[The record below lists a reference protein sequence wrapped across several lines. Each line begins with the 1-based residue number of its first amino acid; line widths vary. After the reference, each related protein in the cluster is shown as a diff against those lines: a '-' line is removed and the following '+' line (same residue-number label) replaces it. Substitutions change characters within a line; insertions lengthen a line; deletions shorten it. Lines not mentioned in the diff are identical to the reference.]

1 MTRVAQKRP
10 AKPKSLAWRLGWTM
24 TILISQVILIVLFVT
39 YVLRLVELV
48 QNAGEFA
55 SIQLETSVRT
65 LESNIE
71 KLEVVPKA
79 IAARQRVYG
88 AAPDPGMPAFIRD
101 LMRQV
106 PKNDVYGS
114 YIYYDAKSSKDAN
127 GYYLIDRKSYPNL
140 ARISYDF
147 HAKNQLWY
155 WGAIKSKSQFI
166 TEPYFDEGGSNILM
180 VSMTRPVYAESGS
193 LIGVA
198 GVDFALDSIGSF
210 VTNVGRQGGDGKR
223 MFEKAKREN
232 KPIRIGSGGLME
244 VTSDFGP
251 RAPAI
256 KLPPGVKPTYAF
268 LVSANG
274 RLISHPKQQT
284 KAHEKRQKESVGS
297 EFMKGISAGFA
308 AGPDADPKEFAAKLE
323 RQANINAKKPE
334 LRIRNG
340 MKISELPGGDDIAS
354 QPRGMTYA
362 SENGDDRIL
371 YWDTSPKTGWKVVLS
386 FPVAQIVEPLKD
398 LSIKTGRLALFG
410 LILTAAIIGL
420 VLRSVLRPLAL
431 LSRST
436 TEMEKG
442 TFNPESL
449 TKTARRKDDL
459 GFLAHGFIDMAGQ
472 VKAREQRLEELNH
485 GLESTVADRTAALA
499 DALQKADDARI
510 EAETAREDAEE
521 ANRTKSSFLANMSHE
536 LRTPMNAIIGY
547 SEMLM
552 EEAEDV
558 GQEDFIPDLKRIHGA
573 GKHLLMLINDILDL
587 SKIEAGKMTTFCET
601 VDISAV
607 VDEVR
612 ATVTPL
618 IQKNNNKLVIDVEPE
633 IGTLYSDLT
642 KLRQTLFNLLSNA
655 SKFTEGGTITLSA
668 VSVPNTDTVVFKV
681 TDTGIGMTP
690 EQLSKLFQAFTQ
702 ADASTTRK
710 YGGTGLGL
718 AISRKFCQLL
728 GGDITV
734 ESTENVGSTFIVTLP
749 RTAPVVTETPD
760 QNVAKPA
767 GVVSDSPSNLD
778 GRPVVVAIDDDPDML
793 TLLSRNLTRE
803 GYAVVTASTGQDGI
817 RLVNEL
823 KPVAVTT
830 DILMP
835 GMDGWMVMDA
845 IKSNPTTSQ
854 IPVILVS
861 VSDTR
866 DMGVSLGAFEF
877 VSKPVDWSR
886 LATILRGI
894 TATASGHL
902 LVVED
907 DADMRALWLRNLT
920 KDSYSVET
928 ATNGRDALSKVSA
941 KRPAAILLDL
951 MMPEMDGFEFLARL
965 RSTPDGAGIPVIVV
979 TAKQLSAADTA
990 FLQDRVQ
997 AVMQK
1002 AGNDID
1008 SVMEAVRRQVALEK
1022 PV

>member
-1 MTRVAQKRP
+1 MTRVAPKRP

-24 TILISQVILIVLFVT
+24 TLLVGQVILIVLFVT

-48 QNAGEFA
+48 QNTGEFA

-71 KLEVVPKA
+71 KLEVIPKA
-79 IAARQRVYG
+79 ISARQRVHG
-88 AAPDPGMPAFIRD
+88 STPDPSMPAFIRD

-106 PKNDVYGS
+106 PKNDVYGT
-114 YIYYDAKSSKDAN
+114 YIYYDAKAISENDS
-127 GYYLIDRKSYPNL
+127 YYLIDRKSFPNL

-147 HAKNQLWY
+147 HDKDQLWY
-155 WGAIKSKSQFI
+155 REAVKNKKQII
-166 TEPYFDEGGSNILM
+166 TEPYFDDGGSNILL
-180 VSMTRPVYAESGS
+180 VSMTRPVYTQSGS
-193 LIGVA
+193 LIGVT

-210 VTNVGRQGGDGKR
+210 VTNIGRQGGNGKQ
-223 MFEKAKREN
+223 MFEKAKRQN
-232 KPIRIGSGGLME
+232 KPIRVGSGGLME

-251 RAPAI
+251 RAPAH
-256 KLPPGVKPTYAF
+256 KLPPGIEPTYAF
-268 LVSANG
+268 LVSGNG
-274 RLISHPKQQT
+274 KLISHPHQLSRVKQ
-284 KAHEKRQKESVGS
+284 KKPKETVGS
-297 EFMKGISAGFA
+297 QFIKGISAGFA
-308 AGPDADPKEFAAKLE
+308 AGPDADPAKYAAKV
-323 RQANINAKKPE
+323 RQQAKSASVKPAST
-334 LRIRNG
+334 IRNG
-340 MKISELPGGDDIAS
+340 MKITELPGGSDIVS
-354 QPRGMTYA
+354 QARGMTFV

-442 TFNPESL
+442 TFNPDTL

-472 VKAREQRLEELNH
+472 VKAREQRLEEVNH

-558 GQEDFIPDLKRIHGA
+558 GQDDFIPDLKRIHGA

-618 IQKNNNKLVIDVEPE
+618 IQKNSNTLVIDLALE
-633 IGTLYSDLT
+633 IGTLYTDLT

-655 SKFTEGGTITLSA
+655 SKFTDGGTITLSA
-668 VSVPNTDTVVFKV
+668 SALPESDSVVFKV
-681 TDTGIGMTP
+681 SDTGIGMTP

-749 RTAPVVTETPD
+749 RISPVITDSPEAPVVET
-760 QNVAKPA
+760 AA
-767 GVVSDSPSNLD
+767 VVQESPQPID
-778 GRPVVVAIDDDPDML
+778 GRPVVIAIDDDPDML
-793 TLLSRNLTRE
+793 TLLSRNLSRE
-803 GYAVVTASTGQDGI
+803 GYAVVTASTGQEGI

-823 KPVAVTT
+823 QPVAVTT

-845 IKSNPTTSQ
+845 IKSNPATSK

-877 VSKPVDWSR
+877 VSKPVDWNR
-886 LATILRGI
+886 MAIILRGI

-907 DADMRALWLRNLT
+907 DADMRALWLRNLA
-920 KDSYSVET
+920 KDGYSVET
-928 ATNGRDALSKVSA
+928 ATNGRDALLQVTA

-965 RSTPDGAGIPVIVV
+965 RSTPEGARIPVIVV
-979 TAKQLSAADTA
+979 TAKQLTEADTA
-990 FLQDRVQ
+990 FLKDRVQ

-1002 AGNDID
+1002 AGNEIE
-1008 SVMEAVRRQVALEK
+1008 SVLDVVRRQVSIDK

>member
-1 MTRVAQKRP
+1 MTRVTPKRP
-10 AKPKSLAWRLGWTM
+10 VKPKSLAWRLGWTM
-24 TILISQVILIVLFVT
+24 TLLISQVILIVLFVT

-55 SIQLETSVRT
+55 SIQLATSVRT
-65 LESNIE
+65 LESNLD
-71 KLEVVPKA
+71 KLEVIPKA
-79 IAARQRVYG
+79 IAARQRVHG
-88 AAPDPGMPAFIRD
+88 TSPDPSMPAFIRD

-106 PKNDVYGS
+106 PKNDVYGT
-114 YIYYDAKSSKDAN
+114 YIYYDAKSIKDKDS
-127 GYYLIDRKSYPNL
+127 YYLIDRKSFPNL

-147 HAKNQLWY
+147 HDKDQLWY
-155 WGAIKSKSQFI
+155 RGAIQNKKQII
-166 TEPYFDEGGSNILM
+166 TEPYFDDGGSNILL
-180 VSMTRPVYAESGS
+180 VSMTRPIYTNSGS
-193 LIGVA
+193 LIGVT

-210 VTNVGRQGGDGKR
+210 VTNVGRQDGSGKQ
-223 MFEKAKREN
+223 MFEKAKKEN

-251 RAPAI
+251 RAPAL
-256 KLPPGVKPTYAF
+256 KLPPGIKPTYAF

-274 RLISHPKQQT
+274 KLISHPHQKSNVQQ
-284 KAHEKRQKESVGS
+284 KPQKVTVGS
-297 EFMKGISAGFA
+297 EFIKGISAGFA
-308 AGPDADPKEFAAKLE
+308 AGPDADPAAFTADVKKLAQE
-323 RQANINAKKPE
+323 AATKKPFQ
-334 LRIRNG
+334 IRNG
-340 MKISELPGGDDIAS
+340 MKITELPGGPDIAS
-354 QPRGMTYA
+354 EVRGMTFV

-410 LILTAAIIGL
+410 LILSTAIIGL
-420 VLRSVLRPLAL
+420 VLRAVLRPLAL

-442 TFNPESL
+442 TFKPETL
-449 TKTARRKDDL
+449 AKTSRRKDDL

-472 VKAREQRLEELNH
+472 VKAREKRLEELNQ

-499 DALQKADDARI
+499 DALKKADDARV
-510 EAETAREDAEE
+510 EAVTAREDAEE

-587 SKIEAGKMTTFCET
+587 SKIEAGKMTTYCEN
-601 VDISAV
+601 VDILAV
-607 VDEVR
+607 IDEVR

-618 IQKNNNKLVIDVEPE
+618 IQKNNNHLVIDVAPE
-633 IGTLYSDLT
+633 IGTLYTDLT

-655 SKFTEGGTITLSA
+655 SKFTDGGKITLSA
-668 VSVPNTDTVVFKV
+668 APAPDTDSVIFRV
-681 TDTGIGMTP
+681 TDTGIGMTQ

-749 RTAPVVTETPD
+749 RIAPTLTETPD
-760 QNVAKPA
+760 APVAETSIA
-767 GVVSDSPSNLD
+767 INASPSSTD
-778 GRPVVVAIDDDPDML
+778 GRPVIVAIDDDADML
-793 TLLSRNLTRE
+793 NLLTRNLDRE
-803 GYAVVTASTGQDGI
+803 GYAVVTASTGQEGI

-845 IKSNPTTSQ
+845 IKSNPATSK

-861 VSDTR
+861 VLDTR

-877 VSKPVDWSR
+877 VSKPVDWNR
-886 LATILRGI
+886 LADVLRGI
-894 TATASGHL
+894 TATAAGHL

-907 DADMRALWLRNLT
+907 DADMRTLWLRNLT
-920 KDSYSVET
+920 KDGYSVET
-928 ATNGRDALSKVSA
+928 ATNGKDALDKVMA

-965 RSTPDGAGIPVIVV
+965 RSTPDGARIPVIVV
-979 TAKQLSAADTA
+979 TAKHLSAADTA
-990 FLQDRVQ
+990 FLKDRVQ

-1008 SVMEAVRRQVALEK
+1008 SVMDAVRRQVSIDK
-1022 PV
+1022 TV

>member
-1 MTRVAQKRP
+1 
-10 AKPKSLAWRLGWTM
+10 
-24 TILISQVILIVLFVT
+24 
-39 YVLRLVELV
+39 
-48 QNAGEFA
+48 
-55 SIQLETSVRT
+55 
-65 LESNIE
+65 
-71 KLEVVPKA
+71 
-79 IAARQRVYG
+79 
-88 AAPDPGMPAFIRD
+88 
-101 LMRQV
+101 
-106 PKNDVYGS
+106 
-114 YIYYDAKSSKDAN
+114 
-127 GYYLIDRKSYPNL
+127 
-140 ARISYDF
+140 
-147 HAKNQLWY
+147 
-155 WGAIKSKSQFI
+155 
-166 TEPYFDEGGSNILM
+166 
-180 VSMTRPVYAESGS
+180 
-193 LIGVA
+193 
-198 GVDFALDSIGSF
+198 VDFALDSIGSF
-210 VTNVGRQGGDGKR
+210 VTNIGRQGGNGKQ
-223 MFEKAKREN
+223 MFEKAKRQN
-232 KPIRIGSGGLME
+232 KPIRVGSGGLME

-251 RAPAI
+251 RAPAL
-256 KLPPGVKPTYAF
+256 KLPPGIEPTYAF
-268 LVSANG
+268 LVSGNG
-274 RLISHPKQQT
+274 KLISHPHQQS
-284 KAHEKRQKESVGS
+284 KIRQKTPKETVGS
-297 EFMKGISAGFA
+297 QFIKGISDGFA
-308 AGPDADPKEFAAKLE
+308 AGPDADPAEFAAKLE
-323 RQANINAKKPE
+323 KKSKENGQQTAPQ
-334 LRIRNG
+334 IRNG
-340 MKISELPGGDDIAS
+340 MKITELPGGSDIAS
-354 QPRGMTYA
+354 QARGMTFV

-442 TFNPESL
+442 TFNPDTL

-472 VKAREQRLEELNH
+472 VKAREQRLEEVNH

-499 DALQKADDARI
+499 DALQIADDARI

-558 GQEDFIPDLKRIHGA
+558 GQDDFIPDLKRIHGA

-618 IQKNNNKLVIDVEPE
+618 IQKNSNTLVIDVAPE
-633 IGTLYSDLT
+633 IGTLYTDLT

-655 SKFTEGGTITLSA
+655 SKFTDGGTITLSA
-668 VSVPNTDTVVFKV
+668 SALPESDSVVFKV
-681 TDTGIGMTP
+681 SDTGIGMTP

-749 RTAPVVTETPD
+749 RTSPVITDTPDAPVVQT
-760 QNVAKPA
+760 AA
-767 GVVSDSPSNLD
+767 VVQESTQPID
-778 GRPVVVAIDDDPDML
+778 GRPVVIAIDDDPDML
-793 TLLSRNLTRE
+793 TLLSRNLSRE
-803 GYAVVTASTGQDGI
+803 GYAVVTASTGQEGI

-823 KPVAVTT
+823 QPVAVTT

-845 IKSNPTTSQ
+845 IKSNPATSK

-877 VSKPVDWSR
+877 VSKPVDWNR
-886 LATILRGI
+886 MAIILRGI
-894 TATASGHL
+894 AATASGHL

-907 DADMRALWLRNLT
+907 DADMRALWLRNLA
-920 KDSYSVET
+920 KDGYSVET
-928 ATNGRDALSKVSA
+928 ATNGRDALLQVTA

-965 RSTPDGAGIPVIVV
+965 RSTPEGARIPVIVV
-979 TAKQLSAADTA
+979 TAKQLTEADTA
-990 FLQDRVQ
+990 FLKDRVQ

-1002 AGNDID
+1002 AGNEIE
-1008 SVMEAVRRQVALEK
+1008 SVLDVVRRQVSIDK
-1022 PV
+1022 QV